1 MKKLASFKSLRE
13 EISVDEIMDAFFGA
27 ILFATIL
34 YIPVYLICFELIT
47 VYMYRLTLLV
57 VLIIIALFGYITLLH
72 YFWKK
77 SLTLKNKEIKTDID
91 KLFLKNVLIINSIIL
106 VLGLLF
112 LFVLIPIL
120 WV

>member
-13 EISVDEIMDAFFGA
+13 DFSVDDILDAFFGA
-27 ILFATIL
+27 LLFSTILF
-34 YIPVYLICFELIT
+34 IPIYLVSFELIT

-77 SLTLKNKEIKTDID
+77 SLVLKNKEMKTDIN
-91 KLFLKNVLIINSIIL
+91 KLFIKNTLIVNSVIL
-106 VLGLLF
+106 VLGLVF
-112 LFVLIPIL
+112 LFVLVPIL